1 MPRPKTH
8 DETLRLRLLERAGAL
23 LATEGVRAL
32 SLRRLAADA
41 GTSTT
46 AVYSLFGGK
55 SDLVNALYGEGF
67 RRFAGRL
74 RGVGRTGDVVGDIVR
89 LCLAYREE
97 ALEDPHL
104 YSVMFAGSVPGF
116 EPDDDTRKLAM
127 GALEPLW
134 EVVADGVAAG
144 VLADVPVDVIA
155 VSCWGC
161 AHGLV
166 SLELNPTVPRGV
178 DFCRTYEP
186 SVRATASG
194 WLR

>member
-8 DETLRLRLLERAGAL
+8 DETLRLRLLHRAGEL

-32 SLRRLAADA
+32 SLRRLAADV

-67 RRFAGRL
+67 RRFAARL
-74 RGVGRTGDVVGDIVR
+74 RAVRRTGEVVADIVG
-89 LCLAYREE
+89 LCLAYREA
-97 ALEDPHL
+97 ALEDPHR
-104 YSVMFAGSVPGF
+104 YSAMFAAAVPGF
-116 EPDDDTRKLAM
+116 EPDDDTRKQAM
-127 GALEPLW
+127 SALEPLW
-134 EVVADGVAAG
+134 DVVADGISRG
-144 VLADVPVDVIA
+144 VLVDVPADVIA

-166 SLELNPTVPRGV
+166 SLELNPTVPQGV
-178 DFCRTYEP
+178 DFCRTFEP